1 MSLATVYQTLKE
13 LFPQVDDRLLKAT
26 AFEHGDDVESA
37 VDFIV
42 SEVLPYIA
50 SDTVAADSQGSSTIS
65 TGVSSLG
72 LSFSSSNDQ
81 SSKLRLES
89 LEDFP
94 NLATGA
100 TFTHNPIDVSNG
112 LSLHTGLV
120 AFEHCAENDVA
131 SECVKA
137 STLGEETKP
146 DSVENVKG
154 VFHEE
159 RFGSSESPMWNS
171 SSNVLKNEESWEQSD
186 NPDAMTDDWMSM
198 KPTGETDAAG
208 HVNEIL
214 NIDFLEDLINEAK
227 KNKAILLKALESVA
241 LLMKE
246 VDIRE
251 KEAEDAKEAASVAG
265 SEALNKAEDLKKML
279 ARAKEAN
286 DMQAGEVY
294 GEKSILATEARELQ
308 SRLLHLSEERD
319 KHLSL
324 IDEVSRDLQA
334 RIAAV
339 DEAKAEAEQ
348 EKLKKEEFASIALA
362 EQELIMEKVVAESK
376 QLKEQ
381 AEKNSMLRE
390 FLIDRGHI
398 VDMLQGELSVV
409 CEDVKLLKERSD
421 KGLSLSSSSFLA
433 SKLGADTGYVLSSLS
448 MSIKSQTSSSEGRG
462 ASLNC
467 SLAGSVTKET
477 ADPLSATVDQCE
489 ETKSKTSCEEM
500 VGREEEWDEPWE
512 LLKGTCHL
520 QAEMVQHS

>member
-1 MSLATVYQTLKE
+1 MSLATVCQTLKE

-42 SEVLPYIA
+42 NEVLPYIA
-50 SDTVAADSQGSSTIS
+50 PDTDAADSQGSSTIS
-65 TGVSSLG
+65 TGLSSLG
-72 LSFSSSNDQ
+72 LSFSSSEDQ

-100 TFTHNPIDVSNG
+100 TSTHNPTDVSNG
-112 LSLHTGLV
+112 LSLHTGFV
-120 AFEHCAENDVA
+120 AFEHCAENDAA

-146 DSVENVKG
+146 DSVQNVEG

-159 RFGSSESPMWNS
+159 RFGPSESPMFNS
-171 SSNVLKNEESWEQSD
+171 SSRVLKNEESCEQSD
-186 NPDAMTDDWMSM
+186 NPDGMTDDWM
-198 KPTGETDAAG
+198 PIRETDAAG

-308 SRLLHLSEERD
+308 SRLLHMSEERD

-348 EKLKKEEFASIALA
+348 EKLRKEECASNALA

-381 AEKNSMLRE
+381 AEKNSKLRE
-390 FLIDRGHI
+390 FLIDRGRI

-477 ADPLSATVDQCE
+477 ADPLSATVEQCE
-489 ETKSKTSCEEM
+489 ETKLKISCEEM
-500 VGREEEWDEPWE
+500 VGREEDWDEPWE
-512 LLKGTCHL
+512 LLKGACHL
-520 QAEMVQHS
+520 QAEMVQQQ